1 MLSRERVVAGGQQPA
16 SNARRDQAA
25 RGGSRRT
32 PEAQRR
38 PVLRHGPSEHGT
50 YVARRPR
57 REGRSPRS
65 LPAAALGGGIA
76 TAVDV
81 TTLVLLVHAGVA
93 VALAAFSGATIGAV
107 TCFAW
112 NKYVAFRD
120 RSPIT
125 VQQLGR
131 FGIVA
136 VATALLMA
144 FAMHVVAVKLGVP
157 LVPAKLG
164 CSAAV
169 FLAWTFPAQRRLVF
183 QGATS

>member
-1 MLSRERVVAGGQQPA
+1 MLSRERVVAG
-16 SNARRDQAA
+16 
-25 RGGSRRT
+25 
-32 PEAQRR
+32 
-38 PVLRHGPSEHGT
+38 V
-50 YVARRPR
+50 
-57 REGRSPRS
+57 
-65 LPAAALGGGIA
+65 GGGIA

-81 TTLVLLVHAGVA
+81 TTLVLLVHAGVS
-93 VALAAFSGATIGAV
+93 VALAAFLGATFGAV

-112 NKYVAFRD
+112 NKRVAFRD
-120 RSPIT
+120 RSKIT
-125 VQQLGR
+125 MQQLGR

-144 FAMHVVAVKLGVP
+144 FLMHVVAVKLGVP

>member
-1 MLSRERVVAGGQQPA
+1 MVAG
-16 SNARRDQAA
+16 
-25 RGGSRRT
+25 
-32 PEAQRR
+32 
-38 PVLRHGPSEHGT
+38 V
-50 YVARRPR
+50 
-57 REGRSPRS
+57 
-65 LPAAALGGGIA
+65 GGGIA

-81 TTLVLLVHAGVA
+81 TTLVLLVHAGIA
-93 VALAAFSGATIGAV
+93 VAPAAFCGATVGAV
-107 TCFAW
+107 TCFVW

-120 RSPIT
+120 RSRIT
-125 VQQLGR
+125 TQQLVR
-131 FGIVA
+131 FGLVA

-144 FAMHVVAVKLGVP
+144 LLMHVVAVKLGVP